1 VKSLFVNRKNNA
13 SLGEKAF
20 GESGSVKL
28 GERVPTPDL
37 ERMRFMCLRS
47 EIKHGVYN
55 DDSEYGPPLILPK
68 LRQVNIPKR
77 VIPSVST
84 PFGIYNSESQ
94 DLGRRARAPAWTFRK
109 IKPFRK
115 FQNHPRDLVNN
126 RSQFTINQSGNPDDR
141 SQIYNASTSTLIVKS
156 HLDQKNDKTIKHGRK
171 TSENNSSMFKL
182 HNKIRKTNM
191 DMFMVG
197 GESGGL
203 PNFGGN
209 LGAPYAIVKKKNG
222 GMGGKTKGGLGKL
235 DLTLSNQNKKNAEK
249 YYLTMKKNATM
260 LNQGDPGIDCVQL
273 SREGN
278 QIYNSLKE
286 RLSKL
291 SQYINSDAGL
301 KHTYMPGLPKG
312 HPVLE

>member
-1 VKSLFVNRKNNA
+1 MKSLFVNRKNNS

-20 GESGSVKL
+20 GESGSNKL

-37 ERMRFMCLRS
+37 EKMNFMYHRS

-55 DDSEYGPPLILPK
+55 DDSEDGPPLILPK
-68 LRQVNIPKR
+68 FRQVNIPKR
-77 VIPSVST
+77 VNPSAST

-109 IKPFRK
+109 LKPFLK
-115 FQNHPRDLVNN
+115 HQNNPQDLGNN
-126 RSQFTINQSGNPDDR
+126 RSQFTVNQSGNPDDR
-141 SQIYNASTSTLIVKS
+141 SQIYNASTSTLTVKGP
-156 HLDQKNDKTIKHGRK
+156 LGQKNDKSIKLGGK
-171 TSENNSSMFKL
+171 TSENNSSMVKL
-182 HNKIRKTNM
+182 HHKIRRTNM
-191 DMFMVG
+191 DMFLVG
-197 GESGGL
+197 GGSGGL

-209 LGAPYAIVKKKNG
+209 IGAPYAFDKNKNG
-222 GMGGKTKGGLGKL
+222 GLGGHAKSGLGKL

-260 LNQGDPGIDCVQL
+260 LNQADPGIDCVQL

-278 QIYNSLKE
+278 QIYNGLKE

-291 SQYINSDAGL
+291 SQYINSDAGM
-301 KHTYMPGLPKG
+301 KHTYMPGLPQVNPG
-312 HPVLE
+312 RE